1 MLHHYTTVNTLA
13 LILRHQTLRFT
24 RLDQFD
30 DVTEGRSLGS
40 FPVGARMFAS
50 CWSAANEESIP
61 QWAMYGDAMRGV
73 RISLSPDP
81 FIWHPIDIRWHE
93 MFQFIELEAPFSV
106 EEMLSPNITLI
117 PTAQMKETFGQPVRY
132 VPDVTTAIE
141 GLATASNIDTV
152 TLFGEGNEIALFKS
166 DAWAFQQEYRF
177 VLIASP
183 GPTVPFLGDPSAYIE
198 SRRAWQKNGVNL
210 LTDIPNRLHID
221 LKLDHS
227 ALMCAEILVG
237 PLAPPGTIEI
247 VDSLVAKFAAG
258 AIVKSSSLSGA
269 IRPK

>member
-40 FPVGARMFAS
+40 FPFGARMFAS
-50 CWSAANEESIP
+50 CWSADDEESIP

-73 RISLSPDP
+73 RISLRPDP
-81 FIWHPIDIRWHE
+81 FVWHQIDIRWDE
-93 MFQFIELEAPFSV
+93 NFQFIDLEAPFSMK
-106 EEMLSPNITLI
+106 EMLGPSVTLI
-117 PTAQMKETFGQPVRY
+117 PSAQMKKTFGQPVCY
-132 VPDVTTAIE
+132 VPDVTEAVK
-141 GLATASNIDTV
+141 GLAKVDSPGEL
-152 TLFGEGNEIALFKS
+152 TLFGEGNEIAFFKS
-166 DAWAFQQEYRF
+166 DAWAFQREYRF
-177 VLIASP
+177 VLMAAP
-183 GPTVPFLGDPSAYIE
+183 GPEAAFLGDPAAYLK
-198 SRRAWQKNGVNL
+198 SRSAWQRSGISP
-210 LTDIPNRLHID
+210 LTDIPNRLYLD
-221 LKLDHS
+221 LELDHN

-247 VDSLVAKFAAG
+247 VESLVSTFAPG
-258 AIVKSSSLSGA
+258 ATVRPSSLSGL